1 MALGGHFY
9 SGGDIQQRLGRPG
22 GLTGRSREHAYSHQ
36 PNDGYPRLIEV
47 RQLSQADAAQLF
59 NVTQPRIS
67 ELQRG

>member
-1 MALGGHFY
+1 M
-9 SGGDIQQRLGRPG
+9 
-22 GLTGRSREHAYSHQ
+22 
-36 PNDGYPRLIEV
+36 